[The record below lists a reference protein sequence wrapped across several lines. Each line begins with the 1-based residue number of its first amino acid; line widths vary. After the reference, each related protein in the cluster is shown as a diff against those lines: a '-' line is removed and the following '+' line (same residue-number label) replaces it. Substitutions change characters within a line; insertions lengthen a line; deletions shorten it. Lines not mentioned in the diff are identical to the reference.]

1 MNWFSA
7 LLGKRNDAAINHDG
21 DQDADLIPLPPPP
34 AAATKIRRSLPSFRG
49 TAADQLRSGTR
60 PLDRTRLQL
69 RHAFTPARPIM
80 DPAMLAG
87 RTDLLRTM
95 IRAIEDQYLHVV
107 LFGPRGIGKTSL
119 LHVLCGIAQQ
129 SRYLVRYVSCGE
141 RTSFDG
147 LIRAV
152 CADIPLLFHA
162 SYDPTG
168 EEIEEGMSFADLLGE
183 QSITVEMA
191 SDLLSKVAGSRLLIV
206 LDEFDRASEAD
217 FRRSVAELIKNI
229 SDRGCR
235 VQLIIAGVAH
245 NLTEI
250 IEHVPSIRRNILGL
264 LVPNMAPAEIAE
276 LISNGQHASGMT
288 FTPKALQLISLAAL
302 GLPYLASLVSQHAGF
317 AALDRDSLVID
328 HGDVERGITQV
339 LDHLELRIPPDLRQH
354 LKSAFAHGY
363 EESLGTLAQV
373 ALMNS
378 FQLPQ
383 PAGDGSITAPGV
395 DQCAVPADLVHR
407 ISENYHLIK
416 SASVHGSSE
425 RRFTDDG
432 VPLYL
437 WVRLMH
443 RHAMTTGEVSAA
455 Q

>member
-1 MNWFSA
+1 MNWFSS
-7 LLGKRNDAAINHDG
+7 LLGKRDG
-21 DQDADLIPLPPPP
+21 EEASQDMASTAEYIPFPSATVTKTQRALPG
-34 AAATKIRRSLPSFRG
+34 FRG
-49 TAADQLRSGTR
+49 TAADQLRTNTR
-60 PLDRTRLQL
+60 PLDRIRLQL

-80 DPAMLAG
+80 DPTMLAG
-87 RTDLLRTM
+87 RTELLRTM

-147 LIRAV
+147 LMRAV
-152 CADIPLLFHA
+152 FADVPLLFHA
-162 SYDPTG
+162 AYDPTG
-168 EEIEEGMSFADLLGE
+168 EEIEEGLSFADLLDD
-183 QSITVEMA
+183 QPITVEMA
-191 SDLLSKVAGSRLLIV
+191 SDLLGKVAGSRLLIV
-206 LDEFDRASEAD
+206 LDEFDRATQAD
-217 FRRSVAELIKNI
+217 FRQSVAELIKNI

-276 LISNGQHASGMT
+276 LISNGQQASGMT
-288 FTPKALQLISLAAL
+288 FTLKALQLISLAAL

-328 HGDVERGITQV
+328 HTDVERGITQV
-339 LDHLELRIPPDLRQH
+339 LEHLELRIPPDLRQH
-354 LKSAFAHGY
+354 LRSAAEDGY
-363 EESLGTLAQV
+363 ADSLSTLAQV

-383 PAGDGSITAPGV
+383 NTGDGAIIMPGV
-395 DQCAVPADLVHR
+395 DQPAVPAAVVQRLCSD
-407 ISENYHLIK
+407 YHLIK
-416 SASVHGSSE
+416 ITPVHGLDE
-425 RRFTDDG
+425 RRFADDEIG
-432 VPLYL
+432 RAHV
-437 WVRLMH
+437 
-443 RHAMTTGEVSAA
+443 
-455 Q
+455 